1 MSWNFSGKL
10 ESRSLKAGEMSW
22 MSSLSNLTHEQARA
36 LLPLLQSIAYD
47 SPPESSLNS
56 PFLHCDSSPEEQFQM
71 DEEVYSLKELLA
83 KKKNNSMST
92 EL

>member
-1 MSWNFSGKL
+1 
-10 ESRSLKAGEMSW
+10 MSW

-47 SPPESSLNS
+47 SPPESS
-56 PFLHCDSSPEEQFQM
+56 PFLHCDSSPGEQFQM